1 MKLFEL
7 QDRPEQEKNFD
18 RNTMPQIRKGNLQ
31 NSPFKF
37 RKGKISLNKLKPVQ
51 SQRVKGYHDKAKSG
65 FADGSIRPIVIDKNN
80 YIVNGHH
87 RYDVACGLELKKV
100 RVIKVDATIEE
111 LIEYF
116 SETAEKEPTY
126 EEKMKSKV
134 DSLMETIEASQDIS
148 ALMKGIEADLK
159 QREKDLKRLPKK
171 SVYEAP
177 IIRPAGSYDPD
188 ANDAYN
194 NATNRKPPKY
204 DYDPEMDYRPG
215 KSLGKIPNI
224 QSETEVVQMPNGD
237 LYLFYANSMSV
248 SSRETP
254 RQKSIWQKFIKT
266 MLHNPKANQT
276 GPNKEKNV
284 LGFLKLKPFE
294 DGYRVAGVGMDPEI
308 RGQGK
313 AIKFYLAFSA
323 WKGVPI
329 YSDFSQ
335 TPSAKTMW
343 SSITARYP
351 KRVVAYDQKSK
362 KDIPL
367 AKAGDM
373 YQDQPDGFDD
383 MSQFKAAKVLGG
395 TKLFK
400 LLPEGTRCWKG
411 YKKKGT
417 KKMFGKT
424 VPNCVKNE
432 GEVIPINKT
441 EPKRVSYPPYFSPQ
455 EAQRA
460 YDEWKDQAQVDQDE
474 GVVIKATDGKQ
485 YIITTSYNN
494 QAYDD
499 GEVVLQGLTDPNYIE
514 LVNKKPYGHPDA
526 AELLYYHSKDGTY
539 VQIDE
544 GPKDF
549 ADMKLDSKG
558 KQDSIDYFYREHAPK
573 FGMPVKA
580 GRLGSYDIVTF
591 SKGNLSL
598 MFLVDAKDQPVFYI
612 AFDKYKDGVAVGNVR
627 SNGTVKSTDVYTYLV
642 KKYGKLYSDG
652 HQTPSG
658 RKIWDNLTQYTN
670 LTVTD
675 VGDRL
680 MATENFKD
688 GKKPGRKGL
697 AKRSGVNTKA
707 SVSSLRKTAK
717 NSTGEKQR
725 MAHWLANMK
734 AGKKKK

>member
-7 QDRPEQEKNFD
+7 QDRPEQEKNFE
-18 RNTMPQIRKGNLQ
+18 RNIMPQIRKGNLE

-37 RKGKISLNKLKPVQ
+37 KKGKIHLDKLKPVQ
-51 SQRVKGYHDKAKSG
+51 SQRVKGMHDKAKQG

-87 RYDVACGLELKKV
+87 RYDVARGLELKKV
-100 RVIKVDATIEE
+100 RVLKVDASIED
-111 LIEYF
+111 LIDHF
-116 SETAEKEPTY
+116 TDTASPEPTY
-126 EEKMKSKV
+126 EQIMKAKL

-177 IIRPAGSYDPD
+177 IIRPQDSYDPD

-194 NATNRKPPKY
+194 TATNRQPPKY

-254 RQKSIWQKFIKT
+254 RQKTMWQKAISHI
-266 MLHNPKANQT
+266 MHNPKANQT

-373 YQDQPDGFDD
+373 YQDQPDGFDK
-383 MSQFKAAKVLGG
+383 MNQHKAAKVLGG

-400 LLPEGTRCWKG
+400 LLPEG
-411 YKKKGT
+411 
-417 KKMFGKT
+417 
-424 VPNCVKNE
+424 
-432 GEVIPINKT
+432 EVIHKNFGRDQSIEKQINPG
-441 EPKRVSYPPYFSPQ
+441 EPQKAYDAYDGDYLPYYFSNGWKLTLM
-455 EAQRA
+455 
-460 YDEWKDQAQVDQDE
+460 DEEYSMGEHEVWVLNDANGKEIERGEKQSDLVSTLQDM
-474 GVVIKATDGKQ
+474 T
-485 YIITTSYNN
+485 
-494 QAYDD
+494 
-499 GEVVLQGLTDPNYIE
+499 
-514 LVNKKPYGHPDA
+514 
-526 AELLYYHSKDGTY
+526 
-539 VQIDE
+539 QI
-544 GPKDF
+544 PI
-549 ADMKLDSKG
+549 
-558 KQDSIDYFYREHAPK
+558 Q
-573 FGMPVKA
+573 
-580 GRLGSYDIVTF
+580 
-591 SKGNLSL
+591 
-598 MFLVDAKDQPVFYI
+598 
-612 AFDKYKDGVAVGNVR
+612 
-627 SNGTVKSTDVYTYLV
+627 
-642 KKYGKLYSDG
+642 
-652 HQTPSG
+652 
-658 RKIWDNLTQYTN
+658 
-670 LTVTD
+670 
-675 VGDRL
+675 
-680 MATENFKD
+680 ENFKD
-688 GKKPGRKGL
+688 GKVKGKSRPGRVK
-697 AKRSGVNTKA
+697 KSGA
-707 SVSSLRKTAK
+707 SCNGSVTSLRKKAK
-717 NSTGEKQR
+717 NSSGEKAK
-725 MAHWLANMK
+725 MYHWCANMK
-734 AGKKKK
+734 AGRKKSK

>member
-18 RNTMPQIRKGNLQ
+18 RNTMPQIRKGNLV
-31 NSPFKF
+31 NSPFEFK
-37 RKGKISLNKLKPVQ
+37 KGKINLDKLKPVQ

-100 RVIKVDATIEE
+100 RVIKVEATIEE

-126 EEKMKSKV
+126 EEKMKAKV

-177 IIRPAGSYDPD
+177 IIRPQGSYDPD

-194 NATNRKPPKY
+194 TATNRQPPKY

-215 KSLGKIPNI
+215 KSLGSIPTI

-254 RQKSIWQKFIKT
+254 RQKTMWQKAIAHI
-266 MLHNPKANQT
+266 MHNPKANQT

-313 AIKFYLAFSA
+313 AIKLYLAFSA

-373 YQDQPDGFDD
+373 YQDQPDGFDN

-400 LLPEGTRCWKG
+400 LLPEGNVSSIKPQTS
-411 YKKKGT
+411 GT
-417 KKMFGKT
+417 KR
-424 VPNCVKNE
+424 PL
-432 GEVIPINKT
+432 
-441 EPKRVSYPPYFSPQ
+441 FSPQ
-455 EAQRA
+455 RSQKA
-460 YDEWKDQAQVDQDE
+460 YEEWLNGAAVDTDIEIVGNDNQVY
-474 GVVIKATDGKQ
+474 VIRQNTDGESQHFK
-485 YIITTSYNN
+485 
-494 QAYDD
+494 DD
-499 GEVVLQGLTDPNYIE
+499 AWYLTDANYDPVDFE
-514 LVNKKPYGHPDA
+514 GYEDPEDLLFSHSATGYEPKDPD
-526 AELLYYHSKDGTY
+526 
-539 VQIDE
+539 QMDE
-544 GPKDF
+544 GPEDF
-549 ADMKLDSKG
+549 DDMKLDSKG
-558 KQDSIDYFYREHAPK
+558 KQDSIDYFYHEHAPK
-573 FGMPVKA
+573 FGQPVKA

-591 SKGNLSL
+591 LKGNLSL
-598 MFLVDAKDQPVFYI
+598 MFLVDNKDQAVFYI
-612 AFDKYKDGVAVGNVR
+612 AFEKYKDGVAVGNVR
-627 SNGTVKSTDVYTYLV
+627 SNGTVKATDVYSYLV
-642 KKYGKLYSDG
+642 KKHGKLYSDG

-734 AGKKKK
+734 AGRKKK

>member
-18 RNTMPQIRKGNLQ
+18 RNVMPQIRKGNLV
-31 NSPFKF
+31 NSPFEFK
-37 RKGKISLNKLKPVQ
+37 KGKINLDKLKPVQ

-100 RVIKVDATIEE
+100 RVIKVEATIEE

-126 EEKMKSKV
+126 EEKMKAKV

-177 IIRPAGSYDPD
+177 IIRPQGSYDPD

-194 NATNRKPPKY
+194 TATNRQPPKY

-215 KSLGKIPNI
+215 KSLGSIPTI

-237 LYLFYANSMSV
+237 LYLFYANTKPKST
-248 SSRETP
+248 TP
-254 RQKSIWQKFIKT
+254 EQKNIWQKFVTTILK
-266 MLHNPKANQT
+266 NPKANQT

-313 AIKFYLAFSA
+313 AIKLYLAFSA

-373 YQDQPDGFDD
+373 YQDQPDGFDN

-400 LLPEGTRCWKG
+400 LLPEGNVSSIKPQTS
-411 YKKKGT
+411 GT
-417 KKMFGKT
+417 KR
-424 VPNCVKNE
+424 PL
-432 GEVIPINKT
+432 
-441 EPKRVSYPPYFSPQ
+441 FSPQ
-455 EAQRA
+455 RSQKA
-460 YDEWKDQAQVDQDE
+460 YEEWLNGAAVDTDIEIVGNDNQLYY
-474 GVVIKATDGKQ
+474 IRQNTDGDSQ
-485 YIITTSYNN
+485 HFE
-494 QAYDD
+494 DD
-499 GEVVLQGLTDPNYIE
+499 AWYLTDAKYNPVDFEGYE
-514 LVNKKPYGHPDA
+514 DPED
-526 AELLYYHSKDGTY
+526 LLFSHSATGY
-539 VQIDE
+539 E
-544 GPKDF
+544 PKDPDQMDENLRAWF
-549 ADMKLDSKG
+549 GKGKKGGAGGGGWDRYNTKGERIGKCGDSKKGEG
-558 KQDSIDYFYREHAPK
+558 KPK
-573 FGMPVKA
+573 CLSKSKA
-580 GRLGSYDIVTF
+580 ASLRAKGGKSAIGKAV
-591 SKGNLSL
+591 SKKRRN
-598 MFLVDAKDQPVFYI
+598 DPNK
-612 AFDKYKDGVAVGNVR
+612 N
-627 SNGTVKSTDVYTYLV
+627 
-642 KKYGKLYSDG
+642 
-652 HQTPSG
+652 
-658 RKIWDNLTQYTN
+658 
-670 LTVTD
+670 
-675 VGDRL
+675 
-680 MATENFKD
+680 
-688 GKKPGRKGL
+688 RKG
-697 AKRSGVNTKA
+697 K
-707 SVSSLRKTAK
+707 AK
-717 NSTGEKQR
+717 NVSNTVR
-725 MAHWLANMK
+725 
-734 AGKKKK
+734 KKK

>member
-204 DYDPEMDYRPG
+204 NYDPEMDYRPG

-373 YQDQPDGFDD
+373 YQDQPDGFDN

-400 LLPEGTRCWKG
+400 LLPE
-411 YKKKGT
+411 
-417 KKMFGKT
+417 
-424 VPNCVKNE
+424 
-432 GEVIPINKT
+432 
-441 EPKRVSYPPYFSPQ
+441 
-455 EAQRA
+455 
-460 YDEWKDQAQVDQDE
+460 
-474 GVVIKATDGKQ
+474 
-485 YIITTSYNN
+485 
-494 QAYDD
+494 
-499 GEVVLQGLTDPNYIE
+499 
-514 LVNKKPYGHPDA
+514 
-526 AELLYYHSKDGTY
+526 GTY